1 MNGRGVA
8 LSEAPALRISYDISA
23 PSEGCPGR
31 RPHALPSCAADAG
44 GVWAAGSWRVRARM
58 QKR

>member
-31 RPHALPSCAADAG
+31 RPHASPSCSADAG
-44 GVWAAGSWRVRARM
+44 GV
-58 QKR
+58 